1 MVVTKH
7 FAVHGNKYRKSL
19 IKYIL
24 NPAKTDQ
31 LKLVSDFG
39 MSNYL
44 DFPNY
49 EEIVEMYQA
58 NFVNNDRLYDSRN
71 DRQQIKQNKIH
82 AHHLI
87 QSFSP
92 EDNLTPEEI
101 NRIGYETI
109 KELTGGNFR
118 FIVTT
123 HTDRLHVHN
132 HILINS
138 VDLNSHKKLKWDYAQ
153 ERNLRM
159 ISDRLSKEAGAKII
173 TPNRY
178 SHEKF
183 VTYRKSNHK
192 FELKQRLYFLMEN
205 SKDFDDFLSK
215 AEALNVQIDF
225 SRKYARF
232 LMTDMPM
239 KRVIRGKQLDKRQ
252 PYTEEY
258 FREHFAKRA
267 IEQCL
272 DFLLPRVRD
281 LSQLLEFARE
291 LNLAMSLKQKNV
303 AFTLTKNSQS
313 ITVNNQK
320 VSSKNLYDVQF
331 FETYFEKRGEV
342 PDIDQS
348 QLISDFEGYCEEQDK
363 EKLAYED
370 LQEAY
375 QAFKEKR
382 DQVQEFDV
390 VLADH
395 QIDKLVKDGLFIRM
409 NYGVKKDGLVFIPN
423 RHLDIKETESGK
435 HYHAF
440 IRETAQFFIYNK
452 EASELNRYMRGR
464 ELIRQLTNDSQ
475 TISKRKRPTIDTLKK
490 KIEEINLLI
499 ELGTENKSYQDIKDE
514 IINRFD
520 IGALI
525 ESPAIYLNL
534 SAFDNLKTR
543 ALLHDIPDERIYE
556 VLQLV
561 GLSDTGKK
569 KAGHFSLGMKQ
580 RLGLGMAII
589 TNPDLLIL
597 DEPTNGLDPD
607 GIKELLNLIRDLKKS
622 GMTVLLSSH
631 QLSEVSK
638 IADQI
643 VILNQGKIFYDDINK
658 N

>member
-291 LNLAMSLKQKNV
+291 LILAMSLKQKNV

-514 IINRFD
+514 IIKD
-520 IGALI
+520 IAQLDLTI
-525 ESPAIYLNL
+525 TEIQEHIDHLNKV
-534 SAFDNLKTR
+534 A
-543 ALLHDIPDERIYE
+543 E
-556 VLQLV
+556 V
-561 GLSDTGKK
+561 
-569 KAGHFSLGMKQ
+569 
-580 RLGLGMAII
+580 
-589 TNPDLLIL
+589 
-597 DEPTNGLDPD
+597 
-607 GIKELLNLIRDLKKS
+607 LLNLDNNDIENRRLAKYDYAKMNLTAAIKLEQVEKEIEIYQIKLDKSIDDYEYLIRRLEKFVK
-622 GMTVLLSSH
+622 
-631 QLSEVSK
+631 
-638 IADQI
+638 
-643 VILNQGKIFYDDINK
+643 ILNEIDSSKDELKFEHSEK
-658 N
+658 NVKE

>member
-109 KELTGGNFR
+109 KELTSGNFR

-281 LSQLLEFARE
+281 LSQLLEFARG

-382 DQVQEFDV
+382 DQVQEFEV

-514 IINRFD
+514 IIKD
-520 IGALI
+520 IAQLDLTI
-525 ESPAIYLNL
+525 TEIQEHIDHLNKV
-534 SAFDNLKTR
+534 A
-543 ALLHDIPDERIYE
+543 E
-556 VLQLV
+556 V
-561 GLSDTGKK
+561 
-569 KAGHFSLGMKQ
+569 
-580 RLGLGMAII
+580 
-589 TNPDLLIL
+589 
-597 DEPTNGLDPD
+597 
-607 GIKELLNLIRDLKKS
+607 LLNLDNNDIENRRLAKYDYAKMNLTAAIKLEQVEKEIEIYQIKLDKSIDDYEYLIRRLEKFVK
-622 GMTVLLSSH
+622 
-631 QLSEVSK
+631 
-638 IADQI
+638 
-643 VILNQGKIFYDDINK
+643 ILNEIDSSKDELKFEHSEK
-658 N
+658 NVKE

>member
-49 EEIVEMYQA
+49 EEMVEMYQA
-58 NFVNNDRLYDSRN
+58 NLVNNDRLYNSRN
-71 DRQQIKQNKIH
+71 DRQQVKQTKIH

-92 EDNLTPEEI
+92 DDNLTPEEV

-123 HTDRLHVHN
+123 HTDRDHVHN

-153 ERNLRM
+153 ERNLRL
-159 ISDRLSKEAGAKII
+159 ISDWLAKEAGAKII

-205 SKDFDDFLSK
+205 SKNFEDFLSK

-225 SRKYARF
+225 SRKHARF

-239 KRVIRGKQLDKRQ
+239 KQVIRGKQLDKRQ

-258 FREHFAKRA
+258 FREQFAKRV
-267 IEQCL
+267 IEQRL

-281 LSQLLEFARE
+281 LSQLLEFTQE
-291 LNLAMSLKQKNV
+291 LNLTISLKQKNV
-303 AFTLTKNSQS
+303 AFTLTENGHR

-320 VSSKNLYDVQF
+320 LSSKNLYDVQF

-348 QLISDFEGYCEEQDK
+348 QLVSDFDGYCEEQDK
-363 EKLAYED
+363 DKLAYED

-375 QAFKEKR
+375 QDFKEKR
-382 DQVQEFDV
+382 DQVQEFEV

-409 NYGVKKDGLVFIPN
+409 NYGIKKDGLVFIPN

-435 HYHAF
+435 HYHVF

-475 TISKRKRPTIDTLKK
+475 TIPKRRRLTIDTLKK

-499 ELGTENKSYQDIKDE
+499 KLDTENKSYQEVKDE
-514 IINRFD
+514 IVKDIAQLDLSITELQDHIAHLNKVAEVLINLNNNDMGNRRLARYDYAKMNLTAD
-520 IGALI
+520 IKLEQVEKEIEIYQIKLDKSIDDYEYLI
-525 ESPAIYLNL
+525 RRLEKFVKILNEID
-534 SAFDNLKTR
+534 SSKDELK
-543 ALLHDIPDERIYE
+543 LEHSERIAFF
-556 VLQLV
+556 
-561 GLSDTGKK
+561 GFIDTK
-569 KAGHFSLGMKQ
+569 
-580 RLGLGMAII
+580 
-589 TNPDLLIL
+589 
-597 DEPTNGLDPD
+597 
-607 GIKELLNLIRDLKKS
+607 
-622 GMTVLLSSH
+622 
-631 QLSEVSK
+631 
-638 IADQI
+638 
-643 VILNQGKIFYDDINK
+643 Y
-658 N
+658 

>member
-7 FAVHGNKYRKSL
+7 FAMHSNKYRKSL

-24 NPAKTDQ
+24 NPDKTDQ

-44 DFPNY
+44 DFSNY
-49 EEIVEMYQA
+49 EEMVEMYQA
-58 NFVNNDRLYDSRN
+58 NFVNNDRLYNSRN
-71 DRQQIKQNKIH
+71 DRQQVKQTKIY

-123 HTDRLHVHN
+123 HTDKGHVHN

-138 VDLNSHKKLKWDYAQ
+138 IDLNSHKKLKWDYAQ
-153 ERNLRM
+153 ERNLRL
-159 ISDRLSKEAGAKII
+159 ISDRLAKEAGAKII

-225 SRKYARF
+225 SRKHARF
-232 LMTDMPM
+232 LMTDMSM

-258 FREHFAKRA
+258 FREQFAKREV
-267 IEQCL
+267 EQRL
-272 DFLLPRVRD
+272 EFLLPRVRN
-281 LSQLLEFARE
+281 LSQLLEFTQE
-291 LNLAMSLKQKNV
+291 LNLTISLKQKRV
-303 AFTLTKNSQS
+303 TFTLTDDSYS

-320 VSSKNLYDVQF
+320 LSSKNLYDVQF
-331 FETYFEKRGEV
+331 FETYFEKCREV
-342 PDIDQS
+342 PAIDQP

-363 EKLAYED
+363 DKLAYED

-375 QAFKEKR
+375 QSFKEKR
-382 DQVQEFDV
+382 DQVQEFEV

-435 HYHAF
+435 HYHVF
-440 IRETAQFFIYNK
+440 IRETAYFFIYNK
-452 EASELNRYMRGR
+452 ETSYLNRYMRGR
-464 ELIRQLTNDSQ
+464 DLIRQLTNDSKS
-475 TISKRKRPTIDTLKK
+475 IPKRRRPTIDTLKK

-499 ELGTENKSYQDIKDE
+499 EIDTENKSYQEVKDDIVKDIAQLDLTITE
-514 IINRFD
+514 LQDHI
-520 IGALI
+520 AH
-525 ESPAIYLNL
+525 LNKV
-534 SAFDNLKTR
+534 A
-543 ALLHDIPDERIYE
+543 E
-556 VLQLV
+556 V
-561 GLSDTGKK
+561 
-569 KAGHFSLGMKQ
+569 
-580 RLGLGMAII
+580 
-589 TNPDLLIL
+589 
-597 DEPTNGLDPD
+597 
-607 GIKELLNLIRDLKKS
+607 LLNLNNSDIENRRLARYDYAKMNLTAAVKLEEVEKEIETYQKQLVKS
-622 GMTVLLSSH
+622 IDDYEYSVRRL
-631 QLSEVSK
+631 EKFVN
-638 IADQI
+638 
-643 VILNQGKIFYDDINK
+643 ILNDAGSSIERSKFEFDE
-658 N
+658 

>member
-514 IINRFD
+514 IIKD
-520 IGALI
+520 IAQLDLTI
-525 ESPAIYLNL
+525 TEIQEHIDHLNKV
-534 SAFDNLKTR
+534 A
-543 ALLHDIPDERIYE
+543 E
-556 VLQLV
+556 V
-561 GLSDTGKK
+561 
-569 KAGHFSLGMKQ
+569 
-580 RLGLGMAII
+580 
-589 TNPDLLIL
+589 
-597 DEPTNGLDPD
+597 
-607 GIKELLNLIRDLKKS
+607 LLNLDNNDIENRRLAKYDYAKMNLTAAIKLEQVEKEIEIYQIKLDKSIDDYEYLIRRLEKFVK
-622 GMTVLLSSH
+622 
-631 QLSEVSK
+631 
-638 IADQI
+638 
-643 VILNQGKIFYDDINK
+643 ILNEIDSNK
-658 N
+658 DELKFEHSEKNVKE

>member
-109 KELTGGNFR
+109 KELTSGNFR

-375 QAFKEKR
+375 QSFKEKR
-382 DQVQEFDV
+382 DQVQEFEV

-514 IINRFD
+514 IIKD
-520 IGALI
+520 IAQLDLTI
-525 ESPAIYLNL
+525 TEIQEHIDHLNKV
-534 SAFDNLKTR
+534 A
-543 ALLHDIPDERIYE
+543 E
-556 VLQLV
+556 V
-561 GLSDTGKK
+561 
-569 KAGHFSLGMKQ
+569 
-580 RLGLGMAII
+580 
-589 TNPDLLIL
+589 
-597 DEPTNGLDPD
+597 
-607 GIKELLNLIRDLKKS
+607 LLNLDNNDIENRRLAKYDYAKMNLTAAIKLEQVEKEIEIYQIKLDKSIDDYEYLIRRLEKFVK
-622 GMTVLLSSH
+622 
-631 QLSEVSK
+631 
-638 IADQI
+638 
-643 VILNQGKIFYDDINK
+643 ILNEIDSSKDELKFEHSEK
-658 N
+658 NVKE

>member
-109 KELTGGNFR
+109 KELTSGNFR

-252 PYTEEY
+252 PYIEEY

-382 DQVQEFDV
+382 DQVQEFEV

-514 IINRFD
+514 IIKD
-520 IGALI
+520 IAQLDLTI
-525 ESPAIYLNL
+525 TEIQEHIDHLNKV
-534 SAFDNLKTR
+534 A
-543 ALLHDIPDERIYE
+543 E
-556 VLQLV
+556 V
-561 GLSDTGKK
+561 
-569 KAGHFSLGMKQ
+569 
-580 RLGLGMAII
+580 
-589 TNPDLLIL
+589 
-597 DEPTNGLDPD
+597 
-607 GIKELLNLIRDLKKS
+607 LLNLDNNDIENRRLAKYDYAKMNLTAAIKLEQVEKEIEIYQIKLDKSIDDYEYLIRRLEKFVK
-622 GMTVLLSSH
+622 
-631 QLSEVSK
+631 
-638 IADQI
+638 
-643 VILNQGKIFYDDINK
+643 ILNEIDSSKDELKFEHSEK
-658 N
+658 NVKE

>member
-303 AFTLTKNSQS
+303 AFTLTKNGQS

-499 ELGTENKSYQDIKDE
+499 ELGMENKSYQDIKDE
-514 IINRFD
+514 IIKD
-520 IGALI
+520 IAQLDLTI
-525 ESPAIYLNL
+525 TEIQEHIDHLNKV
-534 SAFDNLKTR
+534 A
-543 ALLHDIPDERIYE
+543 E
-556 VLQLV
+556 V
-561 GLSDTGKK
+561 
-569 KAGHFSLGMKQ
+569 
-580 RLGLGMAII
+580 
-589 TNPDLLIL
+589 
-597 DEPTNGLDPD
+597 
-607 GIKELLNLIRDLKKS
+607 LLNLDNNDIENRRLAKYDYAKMNLTAAIKLEQVEKEIEIYQIKLDKSIDDYEYLIRRLEKFVK
-622 GMTVLLSSH
+622 
-631 QLSEVSK
+631 
-638 IADQI
+638 
-643 VILNQGKIFYDDINK
+643 ILNEIDSSKDELKFEHSEK
-658 N
+658 NVKE

>member
-239 KRVIRGKQLDKRQ
+239 KRVILGKQLDKRQ

-514 IINRFD
+514 IIKD
-520 IGALI
+520 IAQLDLTI
-525 ESPAIYLNL
+525 TEIQEHIDHLNKV
-534 SAFDNLKTR
+534 A
-543 ALLHDIPDERIYE
+543 E
-556 VLQLV
+556 V
-561 GLSDTGKK
+561 
-569 KAGHFSLGMKQ
+569 
-580 RLGLGMAII
+580 
-589 TNPDLLIL
+589 
-597 DEPTNGLDPD
+597 
-607 GIKELLNLIRDLKKS
+607 LLNLDNNDIENRRLAKYDYAKMNLTAAIKLEQVEKEIEIYQIKLDKSIDDYEYLIRRLEKFVK
-622 GMTVLLSSH
+622 
-631 QLSEVSK
+631 
-638 IADQI
+638 
-643 VILNQGKIFYDDINK
+643 ILNEIDSSKDELKFEHSEK
-658 N
+658 NVKE

>member
-7 FAVHGNKYRKSL
+7 FTVHGNKYRKSL

-123 HTDRLHVHN
+123 HTDRSHVHN

-348 QLISDFEGYCEEQDK
+348 QLITDFEGYCEEQDK

-370 LQEAY
+370 LQEDY

-382 DQVQEFDV
+382 DQVQEFEV

-440 IRETAQFFIYNK
+440 IRETAQFFIYNR
-452 EASELNRYMRGR
+452 ESSELNRYIRGR

-475 TISKRKRPTIDTLKK
+475 TIPKRRRLPIDTLKK

-499 ELGTENKSYQDIKDE
+499 ELDSENKSYQDIKDE
-514 IINRFD
+514 IVKD
-520 IGALI
+520 IAQLDLTI
-525 ESPAIYLNL
+525 TELQDHIAHHNKV
-534 SAFDNLKTR
+534 A
-543 ALLHDIPDERIYE
+543 E
-556 VLQLV
+556 V
-561 GLSDTGKK
+561 
-569 KAGHFSLGMKQ
+569 
-580 RLGLGMAII
+580 
-589 TNPDLLIL
+589 
-597 DEPTNGLDPD
+597 
-607 GIKELLNLIRDLKKS
+607 LLNLNNNDTENRRLARYDYAKMNLTAAIEIEGVEKEIETSQYELNKS
-622 GMTVLLSSH
+622 IDDYEYLVRRL
-631 QLSEVSK
+631 EKFVN
-638 IADQI
+638 
-643 VILNQGKIFYDDINK
+643 VINNK
-658 N
+658 NLGHIYKSCETQSITDES

>member
-109 KELTGGNFR
+109 KELTSGNFR

-153 ERNLRM
+153 DRNLRM

-382 DQVQEFDV
+382 DQVQEFEV

-514 IINRFD
+514 IIKD
-520 IGALI
+520 IAQLDLTI
-525 ESPAIYLNL
+525 TEIQEHIDHLNKV
-534 SAFDNLKTR
+534 A
-543 ALLHDIPDERIYE
+543 E
-556 VLQLV
+556 V
-561 GLSDTGKK
+561 
-569 KAGHFSLGMKQ
+569 
-580 RLGLGMAII
+580 
-589 TNPDLLIL
+589 
-597 DEPTNGLDPD
+597 
-607 GIKELLNLIRDLKKS
+607 LLNLDNNDIENRRLAKYDYAKMNLTAAIKLEQVEKEIEIYQIKLDKSIDDYEYLIRRLEKFVK
-622 GMTVLLSSH
+622 
-631 QLSEVSK
+631 
-638 IADQI
+638 
-643 VILNQGKIFYDDINK
+643 ILNEIDSSKDELKFEHSEK
-658 N
+658 NVKE

>member
-24 NPAKTDQ
+24 NPDKTDQ

-58 NFVNNDRLYDSRN
+58 NLVNNDRLYNSRN
-71 DRQQIKQNKIH
+71 DRQQVKQTKIH

-101 NRIGYETI
+101 NRIGYETV

-123 HTDRLHVHN
+123 HTDKHHLHN

-159 ISDRLSKEAGAKII
+159 ISDRLAKEAGAKII

-205 SKDFDDFLSK
+205 SKNFGDFISK
-215 AEALNVQIDF
+215 AEALNAQIDF
-225 SRKYARF
+225 SRKHARF

-239 KRVIRGKQLDKRQ
+239 KQIIRGKQLDKRQ

-258 FREHFAKRA
+258 FREQFAKRA
-267 IEQCL
+267 IEKRL
-272 DFLLPRVRD
+272 DFLLPRVCD
-281 LSQLLEFARE
+281 LSQLLEFAQK
-291 LNLAMSLKQKNV
+291 LNLTISMKQKHV
-303 AFTLTKNSQS
+303 AFTLTENGHS

-320 VSSKNLYDVQF
+320 LSSTNIYDVQF
-331 FETYFEKRGEV
+331 FESYFEKRGEV
-342 PDIDQS
+342 PAIDQS
-348 QLISDFEGYCEEQDK
+348 QLIFDFEGYCEEQDK
-363 EKLAYED
+363 DKLAYED

-382 DQVQEFDV
+382 DQVQEFEV

-423 RHLDIKETESGK
+423 RNLDIKETESGK
-435 HYHAF
+435 HYYVF

-464 ELIRQLTNDSQ
+464 ELIRQLTNDSKS
-475 TISKRKRPTIDTLKK
+475 IPRRRPTIDTLKK

-499 ELGTENKSYQDIKDE
+499 DLDTENKSYQEVKDE
-514 IINRFD
+514 IIKD
-520 IGALI
+520 IAQLDLTI
-525 ESPAIYLNL
+525 TELQDHISHLNKV
-534 SAFDNLKTR
+534 A
-543 ALLHDIPDERIYE
+543 E
-556 VLQLV
+556 V
-561 GLSDTGKK
+561 
-569 KAGHFSLGMKQ
+569 
-580 RLGLGMAII
+580 
-589 TNPDLLIL
+589 
-597 DEPTNGLDPD
+597 
-607 GIKELLNLIRDLKKS
+607 LLNLNNNDIENRRLARYDYSKMNLTAAIKLEEVEKEIEVFQNELSKCIDEYEYLVKK
-622 GMTVLLSSH
+622 LENF
-631 QLSEVSK
+631 SE
-638 IADQI
+638 
-643 VILNQGKIFYDDINK
+643 ILDNIGINNRNVEIK
-658 N
+658 FNETIPL